1 MDKLE
6 EIKQKYPEIA
16 AMTVK
21 DIVEKTEEFK
31 KGYNDAVNK
40 AWKQLIGYEN
50 KTRTVLNRH
59 PLRLMYHKGTLN
71 FDYIKAEY
79 LRIIDKHSSLSN
91 TQRQVIAAIGSMA
104 YTKAVELLMKKH
116 DEKA

>member
-21 DIVEKTEEFK
+21 DVVETDEFK
-31 KGYNDAVNK
+31 EGCEDAINK
-40 AWKQLIGYEN
+40 SWKQLIGYEN
-50 KTRTVLNRH
+50 KTRTVLGRH
-59 PLRLMYHKGTLN
+59 PLRLMHHKGTLK

-79 LRIIDKHSSLSN
+79 LKIIDKHSGLSN
-91 TQRQVIAAIGSMA
+91 AQRQVIVVIGSMA